1 MYVAV
6 NEKRKQS
13 RKMQNEVLRGKSTR
27 KIYSTA
33 RALAETEAIA
43 KDVSN
48 IKERLAVHWND
59 NYLDLTQA
67 HF

>member
-1 MYVAV
+1 
-6 NEKRKQS
+6 
-13 RKMQNEVLRGKSTR
+13 MQNEVLRGKSTR